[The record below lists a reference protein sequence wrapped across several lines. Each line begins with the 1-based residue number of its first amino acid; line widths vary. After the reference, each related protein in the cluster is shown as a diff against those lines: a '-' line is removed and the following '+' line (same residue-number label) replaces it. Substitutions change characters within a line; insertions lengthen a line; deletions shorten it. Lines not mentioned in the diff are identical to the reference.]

1 MINPSKQGEFLN
13 SPTERASKIND
24 PQFQNNEGYFAYD
37 LTHSEF
43 ISPRFGEI
51 TPSCHLDVV
60 SGDRIVVSDNTKLIR
75 NQIDGNLLSTINQYN
90 DSFFVSLRNV
100 MPMNYEKLLPNPV
113 HGDDIPNAAL
123 PQVPLLGMLRN
134 YLFEDDTYSIL
145 DDGNIE
151 ESLMLSDVISSL
163 IGENGSLADLDE
175 YQRAILIGRLVV
187 VATVLSRGQLLDYLG
202 YNLDYAVN
210 NDDGYV
216 SKMQYH
222 IDQWFDAL
230 YANTL
235 KGSDYIQGITL
246 DLNKDGIEYN
256 AFTAARP
263 YSYTDLFTWRDAL
276 SSCLES
282 GRFPIFGFA
291 IEDETMDK
299 LTEKTLIL
307 LDGLSGYVMRQ
318 SVSVDTNIYD
328 HLDQFNEQ
336 AEPFANGYYMNIG
349 KILAYQQVVA
359 EYYTNDHVD
368 NVFSS
373 ELYMEN
379 LRSVMY
385 PVDFREGVAI
395 TREPVFE
402 YNGRAVEYDYIS
414 YGGFWASLCS
424 NAFDGK
430 ANRQHV
436 WMTLMLLLR
445 RSLRYGDYFS
455 TARPHMLA
463 ISDQLSINVENGMVS
478 PVDVTKNLLLQRYLN
493 AANYIGQGFVQYMA
507 SMYGVKPSDTGHRP
521 RFVSHKKIVIGNQIT
536 NNTANDQGRQTTN
549 LIGLGEKQSMDVF
562 CDDFG
567 YLITLVSFDTLP
579 VYDRGID
586 SSFHFADRFDYFNP
600 MMQNIGDQPIR
611 VSELMGDPS
620 LYNDTFGWTMRN
632 AEYKYKLSKTHGA
645 FVNSLPGYLIHYPLE
660 AYVGNG
666 SIDNINIDPDF
677 IRDKPI
683 YLDKVLKSTTG
694 TSPADYYHFIISVV
708 NEVKAARKITATPS
722 VLF

>member
-123 PQVPLLGMLRN
+123 PQVPLLGMLRD
-134 YLFEDDTYSIL
+134 YLYYGKFYIL

-151 ESLMLSDVISSL
+151 QDLRYSTIMDDFLSGDITLSDLDQTVVAVI
-163 IGENGSLADLDE
+163 
-175 YQRAILIGRLVV
+175 IGRLAT

-202 YNLDYAVN
+202 YNLDYN
-210 NDDGYV
+210 V
-216 SKMQYH
+216 SADKNHVSMMQAD
-222 IDQWFDAL
+222 IDEWFDVL
-230 YANTL
+230 YKHTL
-235 KGSDYIQGITL
+235 EVNDSITGLNL
-246 DLNKDGIEYN
+246 DLTKDGVESNAYN
-256 AFTAARP
+256 SGKLYF
-263 YSYTDLFTWRDAL
+263 YNDIFSWRDAL

-282 GRFPIFGFA
+282 GRFPIFTFDINE
-291 IEDETMDK
+291 IEALSDK
-299 LTEKTLIL
+299 TFNLIYNLNSYILNNDVLTDI
-307 LDGLSGYVMRQ
+307 S
-318 SVSVDTNIYD
+318 IYD

-336 AEPFANGYYMNIG
+336 AEPFADGYYMNIG
-349 KILAYQQVVA
+349 KILAYQQIVA

-385 PVDFREGVAI
+385 PVDFREGVSI

-414 YGGFWASLCS
+414 YGGFWTSLCS
-424 NAFDGK
+424 DAFEGK

-445 RSLRYGDYFS
+445 RSLRYGDYFATS
-455 TARPHMLA
+455 RPHMLA
-463 ISDQLSINVENGMVS
+463 ISDQLSINVENGQVS
-478 PVDVTKNLLLQRYLN
+478 PIDVTKNLLLQRYLN

-536 NNTANDQGRQTTN
+536 NNTANNQGAQTTN

-586 SSFHFADRFDYFNP
+586 STYHFADRFDYFNP

-611 VSELMGDPS
+611 VSELMGNPA

-660 AYVGNG
+660 AYIGNG

-683 YLDKVLKSTTG
+683 YLDRVLKSTTG